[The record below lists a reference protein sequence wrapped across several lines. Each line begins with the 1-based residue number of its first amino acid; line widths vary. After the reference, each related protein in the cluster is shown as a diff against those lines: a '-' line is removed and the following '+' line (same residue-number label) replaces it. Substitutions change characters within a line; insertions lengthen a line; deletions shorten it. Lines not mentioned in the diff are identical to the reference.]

1 MKEYNL
7 IFIKSLIVYAIM
19 HYQAFIYV
27 SLRNINSK
35 SITYKILVSNKQKIK
50 TYLHPF

>member
-7 IFIKSLIVYAIM
+7 ILIKSLIVYAIM
-19 HYQAFIYV
+19 HYKVFINV
-27 SLRNINSK
+27 NLRNINLK
-35 SITYKILVSNKQKIK
+35 SINYKILVSNKQKIK